1 MPQEA
6 SCSTPRAKA
15 KTTKVQKLLKDEK
28 IRHSA
33 ELSWQ
38 REKRTTEPLEL
49 LARCKA
55 LNEFIK
61 KVCILHML

>member
-1 MPQEA
+1 MPQQA

-15 KTTKVQKLLKDEK
+15 KTSKVQKLLKNDNL
-28 IRHSA
+28 RQSA

-61 KVCILHML
+61 KVCILHIL